1 MSPILTI
8 NEATTICRLSRATLY
23 RIIGRGE
30 EHPFIQVEG
39 RWLVYEDELHDWIR
53 SSVGRAQASQA
64 WPTVA
69 VSGTPRLRTLLNPP
83 SNAAPGCGP
92 GLAGAHA
99 LALCDLSLFGIRSE
113 FPPPNN

>member
-53 SSVGRAQASQA
+53 SHRK
-64 WPTVA
+64 
-69 VSGTPRLRTLLNPP
+69 TPRPDSMPKPRRRGSADSFLAKVQRERR
-83 SNAAPGCGP
+83 AA
-92 GLAGAHA
+92 
-99 LALCDLSLFGIRSE
+99 
-113 FPPPNN
+113 